1 MGVATHPAAMAAE
14 RPPTRAGLAAGA
26 AAPAALWGRGTPKCG
41 RDRIVIACGAGQG
54 IGMASNRTPTPSGT
68 PPIDRP
74 YPSGPGV
81 LLSAGDFAFL
91 MDELDSLRAERRME
105 RNPASLDGAELLTTL
120 RTAGVEEARVEQVAA
135 LIELASMVEDIVAV
149 NGGAGIGSIV
159 KVQDRGGRSTEY
171 ELVGRSLPEPR
182 RPQVMLGS
190 PTGKALLGAPATSCA
205 SPCPTGVAA
214 GCA

>member
-1 MGVATHPAAMAAE
+1 
-14 RPPTRAGLAAGA
+14 
-26 AAPAALWGRGTPKCG
+26 
-41 RDRIVIACGAGQG
+41 
-54 IGMASNRTPTPSGT
+54 MASNRTPTPSET

-81 LLSAGDFAFL
+81 LLSAGDFAVL
-91 MDELDSLRAERRME
+91 MDELDSLRAERRIE

-135 LIELASMVEDIVAV
+135 FIELASMVEDVVAV

-159 KVQDRGGRSTEY
+159 NVQDRGGRSTEY

-182 RPQVMLGS
+182 RSQVMLGS
-190 PTGKALLGAPATSCA
+190 PTGKALLGARPGDVVRVTLPNGRSRRVRVINVTPTLAGSLRARAQRARTSA
-205 SPCPTGVAA
+205 SSSRSSEIASS
-214 GCA
+214 